1 MLDGKP
7 DDGWGLFNSRLMS
20 NSLTRQDSS
29 QSEAVTTARYSPQ
42 PSRILVVVPTLG
54 KRLDTLKR
62 ALASIQEQ
70 RDVVVDTLIV
80 AKAASEDLYEIA
92 DRYHARILVHPGNIS
107 SAINTGLAQATDAHR
122 YATWLGDD
130 DMLCS
135 RSLAHTSALL
145 ESNPAA
151 VLAYGSCNYIDL
163 TGALLFCRRPPFM
176 APTLLHFVPGL
187 IKQEACLFRLS
198 ALKQAGGL
206 DENLKYTMDLDLL
219 LRVHA
224 LGSFIRTSRVTAA
237 FCWHPGSLTIANR
250 KASLHEAQLVQ
261 RRHARGIFLWLAY
274 SLLKY
279 PVKILILAL
288 DWKINRGIKIAR
300 H

>member
-1 MLDGKP
+1 
-7 DDGWGLFNSRLMS
+7 
-20 NSLTRQDSS
+20 
-29 QSEAVTTARYSPQ
+29 
-42 PSRILVVVPTLG
+42 VVVPTLG
-54 KRLDTLKR
+54 KRLDTLNR

-70 RDVVVDTLIV
+70 PGVVVDTLVV
-80 AKAASEDLYEIA
+80 ARTASTDLYNIA

-107 SAINTGLAQATDAHR
+107 SAINAGLAQATDAHG

-135 RSLAHTSALL
+135 HSLAHTSSLL
-145 ESNPAA
+145 ESKPAA
-151 VLAYGSCNYIDL
+151 VVAYGSCNYIDL
-163 TGALLFCRRPPFM
+163 SGALLFCRRPPIM

-206 DENLKYTMDLDLL
+206 DEKLEYTMDLDLL
-219 LRVHA
+219 LRLRT
-224 LGSFIRTSRVTAA
+224 LGSFVKTHRVTAA

-250 KASLHEAQLVQ
+250 KASLHEAQCVQ
-261 RRHARGIFLWLAY
+261 RRHARGLFLWLTY

-279 PVKILILAL
+279 PVRGLILAL
-288 DWKINRGIKIAR
+288 DWKINQGIKSAR
-300 H
+300 Q